1 MRSGRV
7 RESAYEWPSSFH
19 FVCDR
24 HANNQADLR
33 LDSYLG
39 RTQA

>member
-24 HANNQADLR
+24 
-33 LDSYLG
+33 LG
-39 RTQA
+39 AGSFGC